1 MRGKRARNSLGNQAA
16 NPADFRF
23 HCNEAPAVS
32 PFALLPP
39 PGVRFPAPFAGW
51 PGPRAAWIKRRA
63 ASLGPPTHGP
73 GWRARWPSPDV
84 QALSV
89 SFEWPPL
96 RGPQLQPP
104 VVCLGSGI
112 LQTTPTERRAAGGD
126 RPRSGGSVKLRRI
139 ARRTALPAC
148 FAPASRAHCA
158 EMREWIRAWTEA
170 VETFVLEVIFE
181 QRRGTWAAMVRAAL
195 FAFSKIFQVAVKVR
209 RFLYNRRLLRDS
221 TLGVQVIA
229 IGNLTVGG
237 TGKTPVVEKF
247 ARELQNQGRTVAILS
262 RGYRSKPPPLTRRMW
277 NKLLLRDDTT
287 PPRVVSDGKSLL
299 LDSET
304 AGDEPYMLASN
315 LKDVVVLV
323 DKDRVK
329 SGRYAIEKFGCDTL
343 LLDDGFQYWKLAG
356 RRRDIVLI
364 DFQQPFGNEH
374 LLPRGT
380 LREPPSH
387 LSRASTI
394 FITKSDGATAE
405 LRARIGKYN
414 PSASI
419 IECVHHPLYFE
430 DVFTGEQCGLD
441 LIKGRKVASLS
452 GIAQPESFEKSLVK
466 QGAELV
472 YSKRFAD
479 HHRFTQQEVL
489 NAVNRSKKRQ
499 ATAIITTQKD
509 AVRFPKIDRRD
520 LPIYFMRVEIKILS
534 GAKDFNDCV
543 RQICFR

>member
-1 MRGKRARNSLGNQAA
+1 
-16 NPADFRF
+16 
-23 HCNEAPAVS
+23 
-32 PFALLPP
+32 
-39 PGVRFPAPFAGW
+39 
-51 PGPRAAWIKRRA
+51 
-63 ASLGPPTHGP
+63 
-73 GWRARWPSPDV
+73 
-84 QALSV
+84 
-89 SFEWPPL
+89 
-96 RGPQLQPP
+96 
-104 VVCLGSGI
+104 
-112 LQTTPTERRAAGGD
+112 
-126 RPRSGGSVKLRRI
+126 
-139 ARRTALPAC
+139 
-148 FAPASRAHCA
+148 
-158 EMREWIRAWTEA
+158 MRETLRTWTEN
-170 VETFVLEVIFE
+170 VETFFLEVILE
-181 QRRGTWAAMVRAAL
+181 KRRDKRAAIVRTL
-195 FAFSKIFQVAVKVR
+195 LYGLSKVFQLAIKFR
-209 RFLYNRRLLRDS
+209 RFLYNVRILRDS

-247 ARELQNQGRTVAILS
+247 ARELRDQGRNVAILS
-262 RGYRSKPPPLTRRMW
+262 RGYRSQPTPLHQW
-277 NKLLLRDDTT
+277 LLNKFLFRDDPP

-299 LDSET
+299 LDSDT

-364 DFQQPFGNEH
+364 DCQQPFGNEY

-394 FITKSDGATAE
+394 FITKSDGETSR
-405 LRARIGKYN
+405 LRARIGKHN
-414 PSASI
+414 PGAGI
-419 IECVHHPLYFE
+419 IECIHHPLYFE
-430 DVFTGEQCGLD
+430 DVFTSEQFGLEF
-441 LIKGRKVASLS
+441 IKGRKVASLS
-452 GIAQPESFEKSLVK
+452 GIAQPESFEKSLVR

-472 YSKRFAD
+472 YAKRFAD

-489 NAVNRSKKRQ
+489 NVVNRSKKRQ

-520 LPIYFMRVEIKILS
+520 LPIFFMRVEIKILS
-534 GAKDFNDCV
+534 GADDFQDCV
-543 RQICFR
+543 RKICFR